1 MEQTSDQPNPTPE
14 QQVEI
19 FENLLTQYDHQP
31 PQQGQV
37 LQATIIQKDKDGILV
52 DIGIKRDALIPARD
66 LSKIDPAYLDQ
77 LSPGTLVP
85 VFVLGQSEESGELQ
99 LSLSRGLEDQLWEK
113 AEKYMQ
119 EKTTLELDVLGHNR
133 GGLIIRFESLRGFL
147 PFSLV
152 PDLQGVRS
160 PKRADA
166 IKNGLVGKALPV
178 KITEVDR
185 SRNRLILSAEAAQKE
200 ILQKRFEE
208 IKKGQVVTGKVVKI
222 LDFGAFVDLGAVDGL
237 VHITQLAWKKPNHP
251 SEVVKLGDEI
261 EVKIIDVDV
270 ERQRI
275 SLSRKAML
283 PGPWQTIG
291 EELKAGDYVE
301 GAVTRLVDF
310 GAFVKLPM
318 GVEGLI
324 HTSQIGYS
332 SSQNQQGAIK
342 PGDRVLLKVLEVNS
356 ERKRV
361 ALSMRQVPME
371 RQIAWAMGNLEREEA
386 PAPKQD
392 LHPDATPEPKP
403 EPQPEAEPAAAL
415 ESEPETLPE
424 AEPAAAL
431 ESEPETQPEA
441 EPAAALESEP
451 ETQPAAE
458 PAAAL
463 ESEPETQP
471 EAEPA
476 AALESEPE
484 TQPEAEPAAALEPES
499 HLMVEPGSTAE
510 TEPEQETEPVSA
522 EQAQPEQPP
531 EDQVQPEQSP
541 QDSSSEEN

>member
-1 MEQTSDQPNPTPE
+1 MEQNSDQTNQTSE
-14 QQVEI
+14 QQGEL

-66 LSKIDPAYLDQ
+66 LSKIDTAYLDQ
-77 LSPGTLVP
+77 LSPGMQIP

-99 LSLSRGLEDQLWEK
+99 LSLSKGLEDQLWEK
-113 AEKYMQ
+113 AEKAMQ
-119 EKTTLELDVLGHNR
+119 DGTTLELDVLGHNR
-133 GGLIIRFESLRGFL
+133 GGLIIRYESLRGFL

-166 IKNGLVGKALPV
+166 IKNSLVGKTIPV

-222 LDFGAFVDLGAVDGL
+222 LDFGAFVDLGSVDGL

-251 SEVVKLGDEI
+251 SEVVKLGEEI
-261 EVKIIDVDV
+261 EVKIIDIDV

-275 SLSRKAML
+275 SLSRKAIL
-283 PGPWQTIG
+283 PGPWQTLG
-291 EELKAGDYVE
+291 DELKAGDYIE
-301 GAVTRLVDF
+301 GVVTRLVDF

-318 GVEGLI
+318 GIEGLI

-332 SSQNQQGAIK
+332 SAQNPQGAIK
-342 PGDRVLLKVLEVNS
+342 PGDKVLLKVLEVNP

-371 RQIAWAMGNLEREEA
+371 RQIAWAMGNLEAEGAHEA
-386 PAPKQD
+386 K
-392 LHPDATPEPKP
+392 HTPERAAPSKP
-403 EPQPEAEPAAAL
+403 EPVEPQDEQPEVTPEAENAA
-415 ESEPETLPE
+415 PE
-424 AEPAAAL
+424 AAVIETELEPV
-431 ESEPETQPEA
+431 PPQ
-441 EPAAALESEP
+441 
-451 ETQPAAE
+451 
-458 PAAAL
+458 
-463 ESEPETQP
+463 
-471 EAEPA
+471 
-476 AALESEPE
+476 
-484 TQPEAEPAAALEPES
+484 EPES
-499 HLMVEPGSTAE
+499 
-510 TEPEQETEPVSA
+510 
-522 EQAQPEQPP
+522 PP
-531 EDQVQPEQSP
+531 ENAVDTPTPDEG
-541 QDSSSEEN
+541 

>member
-1 MEQTSDQPNPTPE
+1 MEHTSDQPNQTPE
-14 QQVEI
+14 QQVET

-31 PQQGQV
+31 PQPGQV
-37 LQATIIQKDKDGILV
+37 LQATIIRKDKDGILV
-52 DIGIKRDALIPARD
+52 DIGIKRDAMIPARD
-66 LSKIDPAYLDQ
+66 LAKLDPAYLEQ
-77 LSPGTLVP
+77 LAPGMQIP

-99 LSLSRGLEDQLWEK
+99 LSFSRGLEDQLWEK
-113 AEKYMQ
+113 AEKAMQ
-119 EKTTLELDVLGHNR
+119 EGATLELDVLGHNR

-152 PDLQGVRS
+152 PELQGVRS

-166 IKNGLVGKALPV
+166 IKNNLVGKTLPV

-200 ILQKRFEE
+200 LLQKRFEE

-222 LDFGAFVDLGAVDGL
+222 LDFGAFVDLGDVDGL

-275 SLSRKAML
+275 SLSRKALL
-283 PGPWQTIG
+283 PGPWQTLD
-291 EELKAGDYVE
+291 EELKAGDFVE
-301 GAVTRLVDF
+301 GVVTRLVDF
-310 GAFVKLPM
+310 GAFIKLPM
-318 GVEGLI
+318 GIEGLV

-371 RQIAWAMGNLEREEA
+371 RQIAWAMGASEA
-386 PAPKQD
+386 KSEPAPKRVI
-392 LHPDATPEPKP
+392 EPT
-403 EPQPEAEPAAAL
+403 EEQQQG
-415 ESEPETLPE
+415 PETLPADASEMAPEPPQETQATPVPETAPEPVSE
-424 AEPAAAL
+424 AGNAEETEPAAV
-431 ESEPETQPEA
+431 
-441 EPAAALESEP
+441 
-451 ETQPAAE
+451 PAAE
-458 PAAAL
+458 
-463 ESEPETQP
+463 
-471 EAEPA
+471 
-476 AALESEPE
+476 
-484 TQPEAEPAAALEPES
+484 
-499 HLMVEPGSTAE
+499 EPGL
-510 TEPEQETEPVSA
+510 TELP
-522 EQAQPEQPP
+522 
-531 EDQVQPEQSP
+531 
-541 QDSSSEEN
+541 SEEL

>member
-1 MEQTSDQPNPTPE
+1 MEQNTDQTNQTPE
-14 QQVEI
+14 QQGEL

-52 DIGIKRDALIPARD
+52 DIGIKRDAMIPARD
-66 LSKIDPAYLDQ
+66 LSKIDTAYLDQ
-77 LSPGTLVP
+77 LSPGMQIP

-99 LSLSRGLEDQLWEK
+99 LSLSKGLEDQLWEK
-113 AEKYMQ
+113 AEKAMQ
-119 EKTTLELDVLGHNR
+119 DGTTLELDVLGHNR
-133 GGLIIRFESLRGFL
+133 GGLIIRYESLRGFL

-166 IKNGLVGKALPV
+166 IKNSLVGKTIPI

-208 IKKGQVVTGKVVKI
+208 IKKGQVITGKVVKI

-251 SEVVKLGDEI
+251 SEVVKLGEEI

-275 SLSRKAML
+275 SLSRKALL
-283 PGPWQTIG
+283 PGPWQTLG
-291 EELKAGDYVE
+291 DELKAGDYIE
-301 GAVTRLVDF
+301 GVVTRLVDF

-318 GVEGLI
+318 GIEGLI

-332 SSQNQQGAIK
+332 SSQNPQSVIK
-342 PGDRVLLKVLEVNS
+342 PGDKVLLKVLEVNP

-371 RQIAWAMGNLEREEA
+371 RQIAWAMGNLEAESA
-386 PAPKQD
+386 
-392 LHPDATPEPKP
+392 PDAKHESERTVPSTPEP
-403 EPQPEAEPAAAL
+403 EGQRDREAETTT
-415 ESEPETLPE
+415 S
-424 AEPAAAL
+424 
-431 ESEPETQPEA
+431 
-441 EPAAALESEP
+441 
-451 ETQPAAE
+451 
-458 PAAAL
+458 
-463 ESEPETQP
+463 
-471 EAEPA
+471 
-476 AALESEPE
+476 
-484 TQPEAEPAAALEPES
+484 
-499 HLMVEPGSTAE
+499 VEDTASGATAPE
-510 TEPEQETEPVSA
+510 TEPESAPAQE
-522 EQAQPEQPP
+522 PESPP
-531 EDQVQPEQSP
+531 EPEAEAP
-541 QDSSSEEN
+541 TPEEG

>member
-1 MEQTSDQPNPTPE
+1 MENTPDQTNQTPE
-14 QQVEI
+14 QQGEL

-66 LSKIDPAYLDQ
+66 VSKLDQAFLDQ
-77 LSPGTLVP
+77 LTPGLQIP
-85 VFVLGQSEESGELQ
+85 VFVLGHSEETGELQ

-113 AEKYMQ
+113 AEKMMQ
-119 EKTTLELDVLGHNR
+119 DGTTLELDVLGHNR

-160 PKRADA
+160 PKRADT
-166 IKNGLVGKALPV
+166 IKSNLVGKTLPV

-200 ILQKRFEE
+200 LLQKRFEE
-208 IKKGQVVTGKVVKI
+208 VKKGQIVTGKVVKI
-222 LDFGAFVDLGAVDGL
+222 LDFGAFVDLGSVDGL

-261 EVKIIDVDV
+261 EVKIIDVDI

-275 SLSRKAML
+275 SLSRKALL
-283 PGPWQTIG
+283 PGPWQTLG
-291 EELKAGDYVE
+291 EELKSGDYIE
-301 GAVTRLVDF
+301 GVVTRLVDF

-332 SSQNQQGAIK
+332 SSQNPQGAIK

-371 RQIAWAMGNLEREEA
+371 RQIAWAMGNLETEVAPVVKHEAEVVVESQPEPESYPAAEIEPEPGDGLIPEAEAA
-386 PAPKQD
+386 PAPEAEAD
-392 LHPDATPEPKP
+392 LPPQVDPSPVPE
-403 EPQPEAEPAAAL
+403 PEAERTPEIEPALAP
-415 ESEPETLPE
+415 EPEADQGQE
-424 AEPAAAL
+424 AD
-431 ESEPETQPEA
+431 T
-441 EPAAALESEP
+441 
-451 ETQPAAE
+451 
-458 PAAAL
+458 
-463 ESEPETQP
+463 
-471 EAEPA
+471 
-476 AALESEPE
+476 
-484 TQPEAEPAAALEPES
+484 
-499 HLMVEPGSTAE
+499 GSQ
-510 TEPEQETEPVSA
+510 TEPE
-522 EQAQPEQPP
+522 PP
-531 EDQVQPEQSP
+531 
-541 QDSSSEEN
+541 SEEG